1 MASIEKL
8 IEDYL
13 DASVSPQDMQQ
24 LALLQLGNA
33 SVQDDAVSKAVANLQ
48 GVEGKNRS
56 ALEQYMIAQDEMAK
70 SEADKALQMAQ
81 QRLSSIDMNISQIL
95 MTPAGISKEGKS
107 QLAQLRA
114 ERESI
119 LKAFPQLG
127 SAESVGGFSVNGSE
141 GDEFD
146 IGNDRDRWIEIMKRK
161 DPKYWAKIIEENQG
175 DVPEGFE
182 KMLRFNL
189 NNANELTDTIKTDQS
204 LRSLLPYV
212 RNTLGDAQAEAARKK
227 RAAKKAKLDAEKN
240 ETLSK
245 YEELKNQ
252 YLSFTIGNA
261 RMRFLKD
268 HPEFKQVIQTLD
280 KNGMIKNGAE
290 RAALTNFIG
299 G

>member
-1 MASIEKL
+1 MASLEQL
-8 IEDYL
+8 IEEYM
-13 DASVSPQDMQQ
+13 DAAVGPEDMQQ
-24 LALLQLGNA
+24 LGLLQLANA
-33 SVQDDAVSKAVANLQ
+33 SVQDDAVGSAAQNLQ
-48 GVEGKNRS
+48 GVEKANRS
-56 ALEQYMIAQDEMAK
+56 ALENYMMAQDEMAQA
-70 SEADKALQMAQ
+70 EADKALQMAQ

-114 ERESI
+114 EREAI

-127 SAESVGGFSVNGSE
+127 SAESIGGYSVNGSE
-141 GDEFD
+141 DEGFD

-212 RNTLGDAQAEAARKK
+212 RSTLGDAQDEAARKK
-227 RAAKKAKLDAEKN
+227 KAAKKAKLDAEEKD
-240 ETLSK
+240 TLSK

-252 YLSFTIGNA
+252 YLSFSAGNA
-261 RMRFLKD
+261 RKRFLNN

-280 KNGMIKNGAE
+280 KNGMLKNGAE
-290 RAALTNFIG
+290 RAALTSFIG

>member
-8 IEDYL
+8 IEDYM
-13 DASVSPQDMQQ
+13 DAAVGPEDMQQ
-24 LALLQLGNA
+24 LALLQLANA
-33 SVQDDAVSKAVANLQ
+33 SVQDDAVGRAAQNLQ
-48 GVEGKNRS
+48 GVEKANRS
-56 ALEQYMIAQDEMAK
+56 ALENYMMAQDEMAQA
-70 SEADKALQMAQ
+70 EADKALQMAQ

-114 ERESI
+114 EREAI

-141 GDEFD
+141 GEGFD

-212 RNTLGDAQAEAARKK
+212 RSTLGDAQDEAARKK
-227 RAAKKAKLDAEKN
+227 KAEEKARKEKEEKKTLDDYLAEAKLADIAN
-240 ETLSK
+240 NTVAQGK
-245 YEELKNQ
+245 YRTN
-252 YLSFTIGNA
+252 
-261 RMRFLKD
+261 
-268 HPEFKQVIQTLD
+268 EFKNKMRILTS
-280 KNGMIKNGAE
+280 KNLLEPEMINRLRNKYGD
-290 RAALTNFIG
+290 F
-299 G
+299 